1 MAYYFIKDD
10 EIREFFSKN
19 HEVLKR
25 VSSCLDT
32 IKTKLYNIRR
42 LIGSRYA
49 CIFTDGII
57 IESPISQASIDEE
70 RCITLLIIFVHI
82 IAPVI
87 SGCAVAYYTYW
98 LSKRNK

>member
-1 MAYYFIKDD
+1 MQVAYLSGVNSDA
-10 EIREFFSKN
+10 ER
-19 HEVLKR
+19 
-25 VSSCLDT
+25 
-32 IKTKLYNIRR
+32 
-42 LIGSRYA
+42 
-49 CIFTDGII
+49 
-57 IESPISQASIDEE
+57 